1 MFHTFIQ
8 EMRSLKN
15 AESALK
21 RMAELGEMLEHEKA
35 NIETNIAHLDRVM
48 APMECHEPNMHE
60 QDKTQICQKRN
71 QINSCWKD
79 LRAQIKH
86 GEAKTSEVVPH

>member
-8 EMRSLKN
+8 EMRALKN

-35 NIETNIAHLDRVM
+35 NIKTNIAHLDRVM

-60 QDKTQICQKRN
+60 QDKTQICQIDMI
-71 QINSCWKD
+71 QIEFIFHICANK
-79 LRAQIKH
+79 
-86 GEAKTSEVVPH
+86 AKA